1 MSSRADAPSDSTSP
15 TVRSL
20 LAQSGVPVR
29 AVRLG
34 ARDLEVGRRGDG
46 RIYLRSRQALSSY
59 PSKLT
64 ERLEHWAAVAPDRTF
79 IAQRTAE
86 GPWREV
92 SYAQTLDQVRRIG
105 EALLRRDLSADRP
118 ILILSGNDIE
128 HALLGL
134 AANYVGIP
142 YAPVS
147 PAYSLISTDFG
158 KLRHIVNLLT
168 PGLVFAADGAAYAA
182 AIEAT
187 VAPQTELVTV
197 RHSPPGRTAT
207 PFADLFAAAP
217 GAAVTAAHA
226 AVGPETIAK
235 FLFTSGSTG
244 QPKAVI
250 NTQRMWCSNQEM
262 LRAALAYFV
271 DEPPIIVDWAPW
283 HHTAGGNH
291 DVGLVL
297 YNGGT
302 LYIDEGKP
310 LPGAIETTVR
320 NLREI
325 APTWYFT
332 VPRGFEALLP
342 YFRADAALRANFFS
356 RVKVLWFAGAGIAQH
371 VFDEMQ
377 DLAIK
382 ACGEHILFLTG
393 FGATETAPAV
403 LVRTW
408 ASRSAANVGLPVAGL
423 EFKLAPAEA
432 KLEGRVRG
440 PNITP
445 GYWRQPDLSAAAC
458 DEEGFYKLGDAFKF
472 ADPDDPTEGL
482 LFDGRTAEDFKLATG
497 TWVNVGP
504 LRAHIID
511 HFAPFVRDVVL
522 SGPDR
527 DDLGVLVFPDVEA
540 CRRLAPHLPGNTPP
554 DKLLSDAQVRAE
566 FAFLLDT
573 LAKQSTGS
581 SNRVCRAIL
590 MHEQPS
596 LDIGEITDKGSI
608 NQRMVLRHRAA
619 LVEELHATQPSSR
632 VIAVTSGG

>member
-1 MSSRADAPSDSTSP
+1 MPSRMDAQSDSASP
-15 TVRSL
+15 TPSSL
-20 LAQSGVPVR
+20 RAQSDVPVR
-29 AVRLG
+29 PVRLG
-34 ARDLEVGRRGDG
+34 ARDLEVEHRSDG
-46 RIYLRSRQALSSY
+46 HIYLRSRQALGPY

-79 IAQRTAE
+79 VAQRTAA

-105 EALLRRDLSADRP
+105 AALLRRDLSADRP
-118 ILILSGNDIE
+118 ILILSGNDVE

-158 KLRHIVNLLT
+158 KLRHIVDLLT

-182 AIEAT
+182 AIEAA
-187 VAPQTELVTV
+187 VAPQVELVTV
-197 RHSPPGRTAT
+197 RHSPPGRRRRRL
-207 PFADLFAAAP
+207 PICLPRRRAP
-217 GAAVTAAHA
+217 PSPRPMPRSGRKAS
-226 AVGPETIAK
+226 PNSCS
-235 FLFTSGSTG
+235 LGSTG

-262 LRAALAYFV
+262 TRAALAYFI
-271 DEPPIIVDWAPW
+271 DEPPIVVDWAPW

-371 VFDEMQ
+371 VFDEIQ

-382 ACGEHILFLTG
+382 TCGERILFLTG
-393 FGATETAPAV
+393 FGATETAPEV

-408 ASRSAANVGLPVAGL
+408 ASGSAANVGLPVAGL
-423 EFKLAPAEA
+423 EFKLAPAEG

-472 ADPDDPTEGL
+472 ADPDDPAEGL

-504 LRAHIID
+504 LRAHIINSL
-511 HFAPFVRDVVL
+511 APFVRDVVL

-540 CRRLAPHLPGNTPP
+540 CRRLAPHLPANAPP
-554 DKLLSDAQVRAE
+554 DQLLSDAQVRAE

-619 LVEELHATQPSSR
+619 LVDDLHAAQPSSR
-632 VIAVTSGG
+632 VIAVAG